1 MKIKLICLGEKM
13 PKWVNEGY
21 QEYAKR
27 LSGSSVQLELIE
39 CPIAKRGKSG
49 SVDTWLAQEAK
60 TIEAKLQ
67 PQDHLVILDVQSPL
81 ISTEKLAE
89 RLENW
94 QLYSPNVVILIGGP
108 DGIADTIKQRANEK
122 ISLSKMTFPHPIV
135 RIIFAEQL
143 YRAWTITQ
151 GHPYHK

>member
-1 MKIKLICLGEKM
+1 MKIKLMCLGEKM

-27 LSGSSVQLELIE
+27 LSGSSVQLELVE
-39 CPIAKRGKSG
+39 LPIAKRGKSG
-49 SVDTWLAQEAK
+49 SIDTWLTQEAK
-60 TIEAKLQ
+60 SVEARLS
-67 PQDHLVILDVQSPL
+67 PQDHLVILDVQSSL
-81 ISTEKLAE
+81 VSTENLAQ
-89 RLENW
+89 RLESW
-94 QLYSPNVVILIGGP
+94 QLNSPNVVILIGGP
-108 DGIADTIKQRANEK
+108 DGIADTLKQRANEK

>member
-27 LSGSSVQLELIE
+27 LSGSSIQLELIE

-49 SVDTWLAQEAK
+49 SVDIWLTQEAK

-67 PQDHLVILDVQSPL
+67 PQDHLVVLDVQSPL

-94 QLYSPNVVILIGGP
+94 QLNSPNVVMLIGGP
-108 DGIADTIKQRANEK
+108 DGIADSIKARANEK